1 MGERKDEDKARKE
14 RVIFLL
20 TKDELEAIDEYAK
33 EKYFGNRSILIRKA
47 LIDFGVIKKPK
58 EQR

>member
-1 MGERKDEDKARKE
+1 MAGQRKDDDEARNQ

-20 TKDELEAIDEYAK
+20 TKKELEAIDKFAK
-33 EKYFGNRSILIRKA
+33 DKYMGQRSAVIRDA

-58 EQR
+58 EE